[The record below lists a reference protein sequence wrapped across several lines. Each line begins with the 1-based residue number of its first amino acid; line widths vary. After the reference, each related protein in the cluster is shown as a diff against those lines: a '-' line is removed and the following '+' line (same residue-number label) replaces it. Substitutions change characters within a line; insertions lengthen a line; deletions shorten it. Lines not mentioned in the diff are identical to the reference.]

1 MRGTEANL
9 PRTLTKRSDVLPL
22 PGGEGGVRGKALFD
36 SPSHPQSFKS
46 RHTLPIQPRI
56 AKNLLFREI
65 NGFSEF
71 SSNHPGR
78 RVQAPKNGKSCFN
91 SSLSGL
97 RPYSQISNAS
107 ADLIFSAR
115 SFP

>member
-1 MRGTEANL
+1 MRGIEANL
-9 PRTLTKRSDVLPL
+9 ARTLTKRSDVLPL
-22 PGGEGGVRGKALFD
+22 PEGEGGVRGKALFD
-36 SPSHPQSFKS
+36 SPSRPPNPSSHSS
-46 RHTLPIQPRI
+46 YSTE
-56 AKNLLFREI
+56 NSEFR
-65 NGFSEF
+65 EF
-71 SSNHPGR
+71 SSNYLSW

-107 ADLIFSAR
+107 ANLIFSAR